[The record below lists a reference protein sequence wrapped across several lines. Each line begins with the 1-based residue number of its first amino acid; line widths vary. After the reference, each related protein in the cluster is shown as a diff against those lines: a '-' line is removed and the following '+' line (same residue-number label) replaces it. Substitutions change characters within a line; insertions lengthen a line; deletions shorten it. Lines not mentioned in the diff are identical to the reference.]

1 MSDIGAVEVL
11 GGSCRAH
18 VQYDSDIGKRQHICG
33 PYRLERGLAEEDLS
47 EMRAVGVA
55 AEGSPAPAALTLRAA
70 ARCAQAGSRSKKP
83 RISDAIM
90 EFQCA
95 GDPDHRAGLRSR
107 ARSRFVL
114 VVQTSSFQ
122 EERARALRSEDV
134 LSGLAVEGQ
143 AVGLAS
149 IRSCILE
156 AQRVQNYTPELG
168 HCNLW

>member
-1 MSDIGAVEVL
+1 MF
-11 GGSCRAH
+11 
-18 VQYDSDIGKRQHICG
+18 
-33 PYRLERGLAEEDLS
+33 GLALQAAPRCDQASVTRQPLTQNALLVG
-47 EMRAVGVA
+47 RAPN
-55 AEGSPAPAALTLRAA
+55 PAPDQLRAA